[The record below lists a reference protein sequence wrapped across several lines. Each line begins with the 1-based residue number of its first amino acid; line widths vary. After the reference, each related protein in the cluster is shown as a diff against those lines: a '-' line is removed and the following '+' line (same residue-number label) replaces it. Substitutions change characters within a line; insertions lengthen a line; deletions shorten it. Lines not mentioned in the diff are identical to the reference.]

1 MCIPHFGDQFMNCQ
15 KMTSFNVG
23 ETLSSFNFVEIMKA
37 VDRVFSDY
45 GKFVE
50 GADILAKDFEKFEDF
65 RMLDDFVAKI
75 AARKKVSMIQ
85 EYPFQVDSDSVIR
98 VWMLL
103 KVCAI
108 TTVLIL
114 IYLAIIILR
123 FIWKCFMGSKHQNEK
138 VKNQ

>member
-1 MCIPHFGDQFMNCQ
+1 MNCQ